1 MIGKTLGHYRIG
13 EQLGHGGM
21 GEVYLAD
28 DISLDRKVA
37 LKFLP
42 DSFTGD
48 PERIAR
54 FEREAKLLAS
64 LNHPNIA
71 TIYGL
76 EQAEGKRFIVMELV
90 EGETLAQRLSKSPLP
105 IEEALSVCRQIA
117 EGLEAAHE
125 KGVIHR
131 DLKPANVMTVDGD
144 KVKLLDFG
152 LAKAL
157 SGETQSADASQSP
170 TITEAMTQPGIVL
183 GTAAYM
189 SPEQAKGKAVDK
201 RADIWAFGCI
211 LYECLTG
218 KRAFEGE
225 TVTET
230 LAAVLKG
237 EPDFRVLPA
246 GTPEG
251 IRNLLHRCLQKKV
264 TDRLHDIA
272 DARIEISEPATQT
285 PEAAQVSPK
294 LSFARLML
302 WTAIFLIIGIFI
314 GFELTKYFQAA
325 PAKDMVTTTIKIE
338 PGFMRPAR
346 PAMTISS
353 DGRFVIFCATDFRSG
368 RNAQSQLYMRKMGNP
383 EIKPI
388 VGTEGGNAPFL
399 SPDNMWVGFW
409 AAGKLKKIPV
419 EGGIATTL
427 CDAPIM
433 LGASWGPDHSI
444 IVANAAGQGFSRI
457 GPGQG
462 LSQTGLSKVSVDG
475 GALETLTK
483 PDMAKE
489 EFSHRLPSF
498 LPNGN
503 AALFTVMRFD
513 ADTRPR
519 LALLRMD
526 TRKYRIL
533 LEDAADGRYVSTGH
547 LLFMRQGTLMA
558 VRFDPTRMETFGQPV
573 EVIKDVMQTL
583 GIFNNSTPSG
593 QFSVSES
600 GTLVYVNAGFD
611 PDRKDSLVW
620 VDQRGIEQP
629 AATTQ
634 FSFQFPRLSPDGNK
648 IAYIAFGRERQVWV
662 YDLIKGTN
670 SRLTSD
676 GRATFPIWSPDG
688 KRILFMWHR
697 ALSGNLY
704 WQSYD
709 GSSPMERLTN
719 SPYFQL
725 PSSWSVDGKTVVFV
739 EDHPE
744 TGSDIYVFD
753 VTTRTAKPFLN
764 SPFEETY
771 PALSPDGRWLAYSS
785 NESKQVQVYVRPFPT
800 SNLKYQISNG
810 GGAHP
815 LWSKDGKQLFYRWN
829 DQVWAVDVNETE
841 RELATSKP
849 RLLFEKPGYR
859 GSTNVRDWDISPDG
873 KRFLMVKSE
882 ENKITFVTELSL
894 IQNWFEELKR
904 LVPTGKQ

>member
-1 MIGKTLGHYRIG
+1 MIGKALGHYRIL
-13 EQLGHGGM
+13 EKLGSGGM
-21 GEVYLAD
+21 GEVYVAD
-28 DISLDRKVA
+28 DLNLNRKVA

-42 DSFTGD
+42 DAFAGD
-48 PERIAR
+48 PERMAR

-64 LNHPNIA
+64 LSHPNIA
-71 TIYGL
+71 AIYGL

-90 EGETLAQRLSKSPLP
+90 EGETLGQKLSKGALP
-105 IEEALSVCRQIA
+105 VEEALGLCRQIA

-131 DLKPANVMTVDGD
+131 DLKPANVMIAEGD
-144 KVKLLDFG
+144 KVKILDFG

-157 SGETQSADASQSP
+157 LNETQSADASQSP
-170 TITEAMTQPGIVL
+170 TITAAMTQPGIIL

-211 LYECLTG
+211 LYECLTS

-230 LAAVLKG
+230 LAAVLRG

-246 GTPEG
+246 GTPVG
-251 IRNLLHRCLQKKV
+251 IRNLLHRCLEKKM

-272 DARIEISEPATQT
+272 DARIEINEPATQT
-285 PEAAQVSPK
+285 PEAALVSPK
-294 LSFARLML
+294 LSFARLMPVA
-302 WTAIFLIIGIFI
+302 AIFLIIGIWG
-314 GFELTKYFQAA
+314 GFKLTRYFQAA
-325 PAKDMVTTTIKIE
+325 PAQEVVTTTIKIE
-338 PGFMRPAR
+338 PGFQRPTRPAVT
-346 PAMTISS
+346 MSS

-368 RNAQSQLYMRKMGNP
+368 PIAKSQLYLRKMGNP
-383 EIKPI
+383 EVKPI
-388 VGTEGGNAPFL
+388 AATEGGSAPFL
-399 SPDNMWVGFW
+399 SPDNRWVGFW
-409 AAGKLKKIPV
+409 AGGKLKKIPI
-419 EGGIATTL
+419 EGGVATTL
-427 CDAPIM
+427 CDAPNM
-433 LGASWGPDHSI
+433 LGASWGPDNSI
-444 IVANAAGQGFSRI
+444 IFANTPEQGFARTGQGIS
-457 GPGQG
+457 G
-462 LSQTGLSKVSVDG
+462 SGLSKVSADG
-475 GALETLTK
+475 GAFESLTK
-483 PDMAKE
+483 PAIANE
-489 EFSHRLPSF
+489 EFSHRLPSCI
-498 LPNGN
+498 PNGN
-503 AALFTVMRFD
+503 AVLFTIMRFD

-519 LALLRMD
+519 LALFRMD
-526 TRKYRIL
+526 TRKYSIL
-533 LEDAADGRYVSTGH
+533 FEDASDGRYVSTGH

-558 VRFDPTRMETFGQPV
+558 VRFDPIRMETLGQPV
-573 EVIKDVMQTL
+573 EVVKDVMQTL
-583 GIFNNSTPSG
+583 GSMNNSTACG

-600 GTLVYVNAGFD
+600 GTLVYVNAGFE
-611 PDRKDSLVW
+611 PDRKESLVW

-629 AATTQ
+629 AAVTQ
-634 FSFQFPRLSPDGNK
+634 SSFQFQRLSPDGQK
-648 IAYIAFGRERQVWV
+648 IAYIAYGRERQVWV

-688 KRILFMWHR
+688 KRLLFMWHR

-719 SPYFQL
+719 SSYFQL
-725 PSSWSVDGKTVVFV
+725 PSSWSVDGKTVVLV
-739 EDHPE
+739 EIHPE

-753 VTTRTAKPFLN
+753 VASKTVKPFLN

-771 PALSPDGRWLAYSS
+771 PDLSPDGHWLAYSS
-785 NESKQVQVYVRPFPT
+785 NESKRDEVYVRPFPG

-810 GGAHP
+810 GGTQP
-815 LWSKDGKQLFYRWN
+815 LWTRNGKQLFYRWN
-829 DQVWAVDVNETE
+829 AQVWAVDVNKTDNG
-841 RELATSKP
+841 LATSKP

-859 GSTNVRDWDISPDG
+859 ASTEVRGWDISADG
-873 KRFLMVKSE
+873 KRFLMVKMG
-882 ENKITFVTELSL
+882 ENKITFVTELIL

>member
-1 MIGKTLGHYRIG
+1 MIGKTLGHYRVG
-13 EQLGHGGM
+13 EQLGRGGM
-21 GEVYLAD
+21 GEVYVAD
-28 DISLDRKVA
+28 DTSLDRKVA

-42 DSFTGD
+42 DVFTGD
-48 PERIAR
+48 PERMAR

-64 LNHPNIA
+64 LNNPNIA
-71 TIYGL
+71 AIHGL
-76 EQAEGKRFIVMELV
+76 EQAEGKRFLVLELV
-90 EGETLAQRLSKSPLP
+90 KGETLAQKLSKGPLP
-105 IEEALSVCRQIA
+105 IEEALGVCRQIA

-131 DLKPANVMTVDGD
+131 DLKPANVMITDGD
-144 KVKLLDFG
+144 KVKILDFG

-157 SGETQSADASQSP
+157 SDETQNVNASQSP
-170 TITEAMTQPGIVL
+170 TITEAMTHPGVIL

-237 EPDFRVLPA
+237 ELDFRVLPA
-246 GTPEG
+246 GTPGG
-251 IRNLLHRCLQKKV
+251 IRNLLHRCIQKKV

-285 PEAAQVSPK
+285 PEAALVFPK
-294 LSFARLML
+294 LSFTRLMFL
-302 WTAIFLIIGIFI
+302 AAIFLIIGIFVA
-314 GFELTKYFQAA
+314 FELTKYFQAA
-325 PAKDMVTTTIKIE
+325 PAKEMVTTLIKIE
-338 PGFMRPAR
+338 PGFQRPSRPAV
-346 PAMTISS
+346 TISS
-353 DGRFVIFCATDFRSG
+353 DGRFVIYSAIDDKSDELSKSR
-368 RNAQSQLYMRKMGNP
+368 LYLRKMGNP
-383 EIKPI
+383 EVKPI
-388 VGTEGGNAPFL
+388 VGTEGGSAPFL
-399 SPDNMWVGFW
+399 SPDNLWVGFW
-409 AAGKLKKIPV
+409 ADRKLKKIPV
-419 EGGIATTL
+419 EGGVATTL
-427 CDAPIM
+427 CDAPNM
-433 LGASWGPDHSI
+433 LGASWGPDNTI
-444 IVANAAGQGFSRI
+444 IFANTPEQGFSRN
-457 GPGQG
+457 GQD
-462 LSQTGLSKVSVDG
+462 LSGSVLSKVSADG
-475 GALETLTK
+475 GAFETLTR
-483 PDMAKE
+483 PDVANE
-489 EFSHRLPSF
+489 EFSHRLPSY

-503 AALFTVMRFD
+503 AVLFTIMRFD
-513 ADTRPR
+513 VDTRPQ

-533 LEDAADGRYVSTGH
+533 FEDAADGRYVSTGH

-558 VRFDPTRMETFGQPV
+558 VRFDPIRMETVGQPV
-573 EVIKDVMQTL
+573 AVVKDVMQTL
-583 GIFNNSTPSG
+583 GSSNNSTPSG

-600 GTLVYVNAGFD
+600 GTLVYVNAGFA

-634 FSFQFPRLSPDGNK
+634 FSFCFPRLSPDGQK
-648 IAYIAFGRERQVWV
+648 IAYIAFGRERQVWI

-688 KRILFMWHR
+688 KMLLFMWHQT
-697 ALSGNLY
+697 LSGNLY
-704 WQSYD
+704 LQSYD

-719 SPYFQL
+719 SPYFQM
-725 PSSWSVDGKTVVFV
+725 PASWSVDGKTVILV
-739 EDHPE
+739 EIHPE

-753 VTTRTAKPFLN
+753 VASRTVKPFLN

-771 PALSPDGRWLAYSS
+771 PDLSPDGRWLAYSS
-785 NESKQVQVYVRPFPT
+785 NESKQNQVYVRPFPS

-810 GGAHP
+810 GGTHP
-815 LWSKDGKQLFYRWN
+815 LWAKDGKRLFYRWH
-829 DQVWAVDVNETE
+829 DQVWAVDVNTTD
-841 RELATSKP
+841 RGLATSKP

-859 GSTNVRDWDISPDG
+859 GSSPVRGWDMSPDG

-882 ENKITFVTELSL
+882 ENKITFVTELTL
-894 IQNWFEELKR
+894 IQNWFQELKR
-904 LVPTGKQ
+904 LVPAGKQ